1 MEVPEWEFPIDYD
14 IDEVISQR
22 AKEWAETE
30 KNKNQNIGESRAQQ
44 ELAFRDYIMAEKSEK
59 IGKSEKFFWITVNPR
74 LEVDLPTLVKTVQK
88 AYKKKWAQN
97 YAYVFETTR
106 NNHIHSHG
114 LVKAN
119 YEAARARKEFANSFK
134 DICDITNVHCFKFV
148 ILDEAKAKQK
158 LEYMFGNK
166 KDSKKEDVELTIAW
180 RKENHLEDIYLG
192 EGPLILLD
200 PRNEDS
206 SL

>member
-1 MEVPEWEFPIDYD
+1 MSVPEWEFPVDFNY
-14 IDEVISQR
+14 DEVISYR
-22 AKEWAETE
+22 AKDWAESRKI
-30 KNKNQNIGESRAQQ
+30 KNETIGEDRAQQ
-44 ELAFRDYIMAEKSEK
+44 ELAFRDYLVSEKSEK

-97 YAYVFETTR
+97 HAYVFETTR

-180 RKENHLEDIYLG
+180 RKENHLEDIYLS

-200 PRNEDS
+200 PRNQDS
-206 SL
+206 PP

>member
-1 MEVPEWEFPIDYD
+1 MSVPEWEFPVDFNY
-14 IDEVISQR
+14 DEVISYR
-22 AKEWAETE
+22 AKEWAESRKI
-30 KNKNQNIGESRAQQ
+30 KNETIGEDRAQQ
-44 ELAFRDYIMAEKSEK
+44 ELAFRDYLVSEKSEK
-59 IGKSEKFFWITVNPR
+59 IGNSEKFFWITVNPR

-97 YAYVFETTR
+97 HAYVFETTR

-180 RKENHLEDIYLG
+180 RKENHLEDIYLN

-206 SL
+206 SP

>member
-1 MEVPEWEFPIDYD
+1 
-14 IDEVISQR
+14 
-22 AKEWAETE
+22 
-30 KNKNQNIGESRAQQ
+30 
-44 ELAFRDYIMAEKSEK
+44 MAEKSEK

-119 YEAARARKEFANSFK
+119 YEAARARKEFVNSFK

-200 PRNEDS
+200 PRNQDS
-206 SL
+206 SP